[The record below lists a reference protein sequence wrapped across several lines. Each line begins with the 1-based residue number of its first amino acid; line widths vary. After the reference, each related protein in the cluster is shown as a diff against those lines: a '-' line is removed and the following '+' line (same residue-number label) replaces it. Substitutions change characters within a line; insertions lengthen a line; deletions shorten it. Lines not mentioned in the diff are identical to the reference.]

1 MLNMTKLE
9 EKLIELGYKR
19 YRNGFHFKDLFS
31 NKGNVVSIK
40 IIIENNK
47 IKDYSVYTWGDSEI
61 RTQQDIDYKQQA
73 FNELQKDL
81 EVLKDIDK
89 PSQKDIGNE
98 LWENDVKHMKK
109 LGEWKRK
116 QWNN

>member
-1 MLNMTKLE
+1 MGLE
-9 EKLIELGYKR
+9 QKLIELGYEC

-61 RTQQDIDYKQQA
+61 RTQQDIDYKQLA

-81 EVLKDIDK
+81 EILK
-89 PSQKDIGNE
+89 E
-98 LWENDVKHMKK
+98 CE
-109 LGEWKRK
+109 E
-116 QWNN
+116 